1 MPFVPVMKSTAYR
14 KFNHGTKLGRLNGT
28 RLGGILLSA
37 KRRQGR
43 VLAEGVLALLGRKAH
58 TRPGG
63 LALAP
68 SVPCCWPPS
77 ESTLPARL
85 EEIISKALEK
95 DPDLRYHSA
104 AICART

>member
-68 SVPCCWPPS
+68 SVPCCWPLS

>member
-1 MPFVPVMKSTAYR
+1 MKSTAFR

-37 KRRQGR
+37 KWSQDR

-58 TRPGG
+58 TRPWRAHWHRAFRVAGPIGIYVTSETGRNHQQG
-63 LALAP
+63 LGEGSRP
-68 SVPCCWPPS
+68 G
-77 ESTLPARL
+77 
-85 EEIISKALEK
+85 
-95 DPDLRYHSA
+95 YHSA